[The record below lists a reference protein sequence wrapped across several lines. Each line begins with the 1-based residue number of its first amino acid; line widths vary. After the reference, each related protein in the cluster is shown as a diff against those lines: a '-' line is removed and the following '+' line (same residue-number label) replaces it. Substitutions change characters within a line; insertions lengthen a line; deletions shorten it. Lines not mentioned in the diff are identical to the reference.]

1 MFITIQTQYRENY
14 GAHDWD
20 GEGECPQY
28 WKYKGGETYIIPG
41 LSVAEAMDAQA
52 IIDVVAP
59 LIEYRNEAS
68 EEYIIDWELLDDSE
82 AVPCND
88 WDTPWSLSKQDD
100 GTYVAF
106 REIDNTTEYG
116 YMSSDVAAKIES
128 YLMVEAGG
136 RENYLAK
143 YKMKDGNYTDWQG
156 NRIAVAA

>member
-1 MFITIQTQYRENY
+1 MFIAIQTQHRENY

-20 GEGECPQY
+20 GKGECPQY

-59 LIEYRNEAS
+59 LIEQSNEGWQ
-68 EEYIIDWELLDDSE
+68 EYILDWQLLDDSE
-82 AVPCND
+82 EVPCEP
-88 WDTPWSLSKQDD
+88 WDTPWSLSKQAN

-106 REIDNTTEYG
+106 REIDNTTEYA
-116 YMSSDVAAKIES
+116 YMRRDIAAKIES

-143 YKMKDGNYTDWQG
+143 YKMTDGSYTDWQG
-156 NRIAVAA
+156 NRIAEVA